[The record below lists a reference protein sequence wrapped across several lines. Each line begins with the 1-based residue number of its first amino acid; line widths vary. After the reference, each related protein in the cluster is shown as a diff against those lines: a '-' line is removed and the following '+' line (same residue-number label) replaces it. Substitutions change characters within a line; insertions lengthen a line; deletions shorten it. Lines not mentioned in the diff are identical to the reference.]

1 MKVLHGSWIPQNTD
15 EFVQTGSFYLWVE
28 TLEQQRARPKQ
39 PKLHDRSLRDNEL
52 EAFLKDSL
60 GVQDP
65 PFPKFAVKNSIS
77 TKFFALPTTD
87 KEPLPS
93 IELSRYLEADL
104 PDKFE
109 LQYWEIY
116 CYRVTEIVNRSYQVS
131 SVIKLLNDL
140 HFLSLHEPE
149 DLQLGNDLLFWY
161 HYTQRFKT
169 IILKDQY
176 IPALKY
182 RELKTRSKKE
192 TKFEIYPTWE
202 IISEQFEADL
212 QRYVDYMPLVCTAGV
227 ETPPK
232 KVQLYDKATLL
243 RHFSECLLNEIVTHT
258 PHTQQFDKQVADT
271 FIYDCVYSARKTT
284 PYRTDSKALEEY
296 KQWQIWRDK
305 ISRTHTD
312 AAFDLL
318 FQLQEAPSAKEDWLL
333 EFWVASKKDPSYKLP
348 LEEYWDKNQ
357 RGKTEVKKY
366 LGKDFEKN
374 LLLNLGYAA
383 RIYPKLWDG
392 LETDQPVALTL
403 KLEDAFAFLKET
415 AWVLEDA
422 GYRVAVPAWWTP
434 SGRRRAK
441 LRLKAGVSQKKPAK
455 ENKGYFSLDQLI
467 QYQYQLAIGDEAVSE
482 AEWRKLI
489 NAKTPLVQ
497 FRGQW
502 IELDREKMQ
511 EMLEFWQKHAQEHPE
526 MSLIDLM
533 KLAAG
538 TDEDIAVEHDN
549 LLSDMLSRLQDK
561 GKLEL
566 LDNIPGL
573 QGTLRE
579 YQQRGVS
586 WLNYLDTLGLNGCL
600 ADDMGLGKTVQ
611 VIARLLHEKSTQPTQ
626 PTLLIAPTSVV
637 GNWQKEIEKFAPQLR
652 SLLHHGTRRFKNEQ
666 EFQTVSQDYEIVITS
681 YTLARKDAKLLSSLD
696 WHRIVLDEAQN
707 IKNPH
712 SAQTKAI
719 CKLPAQ
725 HRLALTGTPVE
736 NRLMDL
742 WSIFNFLNPGYLGK
756 EAQFRKQFE
765 LPIQKENDRTRSTT
779 LKKLVEPLILRRVKT
794 DKNIIKDLPDKV
806 EQKLFCNLTKEQASL
821 YEAVVKDMVEKV
833 ENAEGID
840 RRGLIL
846 SALMKL
852 KQICNH
858 PAQFLQDNSD
868 FLPERSHKLSRLS
881 EMVSEVMEESESLL
895 IFTQFKEI
903 GDALEH
909 YLKHTLHLNTYYI
922 HGGTNRNKR
931 EQMITEFQDPETEPS
946 VFILSLKAGGVGITL
961 TKANHVFHFDRWW
974 NPAVED
980 QATDRAFRIGQKKNV
995 FVHKFVAIGTLE
1007 ERIDQMI
1014 EDKKKLAGAIVGND
1028 ESWLTELDNEAF
1040 KKLIALNKNVILE

>member
-1 MKVLHGSWIPQNTD
+1 MRVLHGSWIPQETD
-15 EFVQTGSFYLWVE
+15 EFIQAGSFYLWVE
-28 TLEQQRARPKQ
+28 TLETKQSRPKQ
-39 PKLHDRSLRDNEL
+39 PNLHNRSLRDDEL

-60 GVQDP
+60 GIQDP
-65 PFPKFAVKNSIS
+65 PFPRFAVKNSIS
-77 TKFFALPTTD
+77 TKFFALPTVD
-87 KEPLPS
+87 EKPLPS

-104 PDKFE
+104 PETFE

-149 DLQLGNDLLFWY
+149 ELLLGTDLLFWY

-192 TKFEIYPTWE
+192 PKFEIYPNWE
-202 IISEQFEADL
+202 IVSEQFDADV
-212 QRYVDYMPLVCTAGV
+212 QRYVDYMPIVCTSGR
-227 ETPPK
+227 ETAPK
-232 KVQLYDKATLL
+232 TVQLYEKATLL

-271 FIYDCVYSARKTT
+271 FIYGCVYSSRRST

-296 KQWQIWRDK
+296 KQWRTWRDR

-318 FQLQEAPSAKEDWLL
+318 FQLQEAASAKDDWLL

-348 LEEYWDKNQ
+348 LTEYWDKSQ
-357 RGKTEVKKY
+357 RSKTEVKKH

-392 LETDQPVALTL
+392 LENDQPIALTL

-422 GYRVAVPAWWTP
+422 GYKVAVPAWWTP
-434 SGRRRAK
+434 TGRRRAK
-441 LRLKAGVSQKKPAK
+441 LRLKAGISQKKPAK
-455 ENKGYFSLDQLI
+455 ENKGYFSLDKLI
-467 QYQYQLAIGDEAVSE
+467 QYQYQLAIGDEVVSE

-502 IELDREKMQ
+502 IELDRDKMQ
-511 EMLEFWQKHAQEHPE
+511 EMLDFWQKHAQENPN
-526 MSLIDLM
+526 MSLMDLM

-538 TDEDIAVEHDN
+538 TNEDITVEHDN
-549 LLSDMLSRLQDK
+549 LLSEMLSRLEDK

-566 LDNIPGL
+566 LEEIPGL
-573 QGTLRE
+573 RGTLRE

-611 VIARLLHEKSTQPTQ
+611 VIARLVYEKSTESTQ

-652 SLLHHGTRRFKNEQ
+652 SLLHHGNRRFKDEQ
-666 EFQTVSQDYEIVITS
+666 EFQTTCQEQDIVITS
-681 YTLARKDAKLLSSLD
+681 YTLVRKDAKLLSSVD

-707 IKNPH
+707 IKIPIPL
-712 SAQTKAI
+712 K
-719 CKLPAQ
+719 
-725 HRLALTGTPVE
+725 
-736 NRLMDL
+736 
-742 WSIFNFLNPGYLGK
+742 
-756 EAQFRKQFE
+756 RK
-765 LPIQKENDRTRSTT
+765 RS
-779 LKKLVEPLILRRVKT
+779 VNCPPNT
-794 DKNIIKDLPDKV
+794 D
-806 EQKLFCNLTKEQASL
+806 
-821 YEAVVKDMVEKV
+821 
-833 ENAEGID
+833 
-840 RRGLIL
+840 
-846 SALMKL
+846 
-852 KQICNH
+852 
-858 PAQFLQDNSD
+858 
-868 FLPERSHKLSRLS
+868 
-881 EMVSEVMEESESLL
+881 
-895 IFTQFKEI
+895 
-903 GDALEH
+903 
-909 YLKHTLHLNTYYI
+909 
-922 HGGTNRNKR
+922 
-931 EQMITEFQDPETEPS
+931 
-946 VFILSLKAGGVGITL
+946 
-961 TKANHVFHFDRWW
+961 
-974 NPAVED
+974 
-980 QATDRAFRIGQKKNV
+980 
-995 FVHKFVAIGTLE
+995 
-1007 ERIDQMI
+1007 
-1014 EDKKKLAGAIVGND
+1014 
-1028 ESWLTELDNEAF
+1028 
-1040 KKLIALNKNVILE
+1040 